1 MGFFYDNDEFYLL
14 TESTPSYPFT
24 KLPVLVSRAKQL
36 LKNRTRKEIISA
48 ANTVEWLIEEYFS
61 RCKDELIQNILTER
75 GSLNNWV
82 LGYLPYEYRNES
94 GICDLLDAWPSERG
108 NPCPYFSS
116 QDNTS
121 ELTAL
126 KECIG
131 GYSLDDD
138 ADFPKGSEF
147 EYFAALA
154 WWLVGE
160 CLIALPLKRTNDFST
175 LSIAQQTRIEFKE
188 VNDKFCESVSP
199 GILIA
204 RAGEK
209 ALEAMDAICYA
220 EHLHAIEEQTEELA
234 KLRIDLHQASKN
246 SDTIAE
252 EKSKKKI
259 SLAASKAA
267 IKRHEKSAELK
278 NIAITLYL
286 TKPWPS
292 VRQASKNIYPK
303 LVEPGKIIGFVFS
316 PDRGEQTVYEWLL
329 KASKGVRKQ
338 VDV

>member
-1 MGFFYDNDEFYLL
+1 MGLYYDNDEFYLL
-14 TESTPSYPFT
+14 TETTPSYPFPQ
-24 KLPVLVSRAKQL
+24 LPVIVSRAKQL
-36 LKNRTRKEIISA
+36 LKNRSRKEIISA

-75 GSLNNWV
+75 GSFNNWV
-82 LGYLPYEYRNES
+82 LDYLPYESRNES
-94 GICDLLDAWPSERG
+94 GIRDLLDAWPSG
-108 NPCPYFSS
+108 GDDPCPYFSS

-138 ADFPKGSEF
+138 ADFPKGCEF

-160 CLIALPLKRTNDFST
+160 SLKALPSKRRDDFST
-175 LSIAQQTRIEFKE
+175 LSTGRQATIEIKE
-188 VNDKFCESVSP
+188 VIDKFLESVSP
-199 GILIA
+199 GISLA
-204 RAGEK
+204 RAGQR
-209 ALEAMDAICYA
+209 ALEAMDVICYA

-234 KLRIDLHQASKN
+234 KLRIDLHQASSN
-246 SDTIAE
+246 TDTIAE
-252 EKSKKKI
+252 ENLKKKV

-278 NIAITLYL
+278 NMAITLYL

-316 PDRGEQTVYEWLL
+316 TDRGEQTVYEWLL

-338 VDV
+338 ADV